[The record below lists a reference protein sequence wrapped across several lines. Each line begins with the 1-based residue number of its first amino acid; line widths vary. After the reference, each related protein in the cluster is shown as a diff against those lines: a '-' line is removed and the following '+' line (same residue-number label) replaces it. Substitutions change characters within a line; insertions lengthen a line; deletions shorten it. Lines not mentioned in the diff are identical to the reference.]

1 MTDKNPPAE
10 INPAIGAMMRSA
22 RDFLTHEHSLFRS
35 LGLKPL
41 LLGRG
46 KATFSMDLPEA
57 FGDGTGAVHGGLFTI
72 ILDSIM
78 GLTVFTALDEIKPIA
93 TINLR
98 TDYVGGARCGE
109 RAVCACDC
117 LSIVDEVAYVAGR
130 LTNEATGAEIAA
142 GAGAFMVGTRGVI
155 KGSRL

>member
-1 MTDKNPPAE
+1 MNEEAADPPLNPV
-10 INPAIGAMMRSA
+10 IGAMLRSA

-35 LGLKPL
+35 LGLKPIL
-41 LLGRG
+41 IGRG
-46 KATFSMDLPEA
+46 RTSFSVDLPAA
-57 FGDGTGAVHGGLFTI
+57 FSESAAAVHGGLHVM

-98 TDYVGGARCGE
+98 VDQLRAAAPGAR
-109 RAVCACDC
+109 AICACEC
-117 LSIVDEVAYVAGR
+117 AGIIDEIAFVSGR
-130 LTNEATGAEIAA
+130 LTLENGGDLLSLGE
-142 GAGAFMVGTRGVI
+142 GAFMVGTRGPA